1 MFRRRP
7 RGHIRPPLRPWGK
20 PAKLARPAIP
30 AMPAPVQQ
38 ALVRAN
44 RLMENGE
51 FTNAAAIYEK
61 MGRGAYDMGRPRQAA
76 HLYLQATRA
85 HFLAGQFPPGQ
96 SLAHQGLSILAA
108 EGLWEAFDRLGTRT
122 VNELTTHNQPQAAEE
137 LSSWMDSQRQGRT
150 PASQPSSKSTATLPL
165 KCPSCGASIRS
176 DELEWI
182 DDTHAECAY
191 CGSTLG
197 GG

>member
-7 RGHIRPPLRPWGK
+7 RGHIWPPLRPWAK
-20 PAKLARPAIP
+20 PVRPAIP
-30 AMPAPVQQ
+30 AMPAPAQQ

-44 RLMENGE
+44 RLMENGD
-51 FTNAAAIYEK
+51 FANAAAIYEK
-61 MGRGAYDMGRPRQAA
+61 MGRDAHDLGRPRQAA

-96 SLAHQGLSILAA
+96 SLARQGLSILA
-108 EGLWEAFDRLGTRT
+108 EQGMWEAFDRLGART
-122 VNELTTHNQPQAAEE
+122 ISELTAHNQPQAAEE
-137 LSSWMDSQRQGRT
+137 LSHWMDSQRQGQSTSSRL
-150 PASQPSSKSTATLPL
+150 PSHLSVTLPL
-165 KCPSCGASIRS
+165 KCPCCGASIRS
-176 DELEWI
+176 DEVEWI
-182 DDTHAECAY
+182 DDAHAECAY